1 MNSLRGK
8 ILQEIQNILLKES
21 ELIEIKKAKKVIF
34 VGDTH
39 GDLEA
44 SQKVIKEYLKTRVRQ
59 SRAKGED
66 ETLVSSTAGNKI
78 VFLGDYV
85 DRDPQSKENLDFLLE
100 IKAKYPKQIF
110 LLQGNHEGYHVLK
123 FSPAEFWESLSETDF
138 KKYCSIVEK
147 FPLAVVTKD
156 IIALHGVLPDI
167 ETSKTVLD
175 ASREIN
181 KIRLGSKQ
189 WQQITWGDFSE
200 EEGEYLGI
208 DIFTGRPKFGRDY
221 FFKLMGR
228 LNKKVLIRSHQ
239 PDCPQ
244 YIFEDKCLTI
254 FTSSVYHRERTIA
267 VFDFKNEVKTAKDL
281 EIKKI

>member
-8 ILQEIQNILLKES
+8 ILREIQNILLKES

-66 ETLVSSTAGNKI
+66 ETLVSSTAENKI

-85 DRDPQSKENLDFLLE
+85 DRGPQSRKNLDFLLE